1 MLSRLIRLGC
11 SLILAAAVAVPAQA
25 VDALEKR
32 ILPPADFATV
42 HEVLVESIEAEGLV
56 VAAVIPFNRML
67 QRTATTLGK
76 SGSPFAEAEIV
87 QFCSSVL
94 AWQMLEE
101 DPAQIAFCPLS
112 LAIYEK
118 VGQPGRAM
126 LVFRVPGPS
135 TAGHRAAARLLYK
148 LADQVGA
155 TLKRRS
161 GAAGGR

>member
-1 MLSRLIRLGC
+1 MPSRLLRLCGG
-11 SLILAAAVAVPAQA
+11 LILAAGFATSAQA
-25 VDALEKR
+25 VDALERR
-32 ILPPADFATV
+32 ILPAADFASV
-42 HEVLVESIEAEGLV
+42 HEVLIESIEAEGLV

-76 SGSPFAEAEIV
+76 AGSPFAEAEVV

-101 DPAQIAFCPLS
+101 DPAQIAYCPLS

-118 VGQPGRAM
+118 LGQPGRAT
-126 LVFRVPGPS
+126 LVFARPRAS
-135 TAGHRAAARLLYK
+135 TAGHRAAARLLDK
-148 LADQVGA
+148 IASQVEA
-155 TLKRRS
+155 SLKRRS